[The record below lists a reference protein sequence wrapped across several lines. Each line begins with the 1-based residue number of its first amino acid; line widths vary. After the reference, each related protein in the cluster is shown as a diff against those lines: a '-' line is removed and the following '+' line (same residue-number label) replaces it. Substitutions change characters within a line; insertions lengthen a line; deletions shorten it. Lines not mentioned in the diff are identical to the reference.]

1 MNNSDIL
8 IDIINDCVNK
18 QIKKSNIPTKII
30 GRVMSVSD
38 NGEEANVSI
47 AGDDTIV
54 TLLNKTGEVLKV
66 GDNVF
71 IESVNGNLTNGFISE
86 RFGNPVYTKVTTSVN
101 IEYVQTD
108 SGSDAPS
115 TGWSTELPEYE
126 SGKYIWQRT
135 VSVFSDG
142 TSYTSAATCISG
154 ATSKGI
160 SNIVEQYYLS
170 TSKHNQSDGKWEE
183 IQPSW
188 VENKYIWTRS
198 KITWTD
204 NSVTY
209 TEPILANAING
220 ANETANS
227 KVGYNE
233 IIASINKS
241 SEGVQIQGEKVSL
254 LGRNLNLTS
263 ENITINSDNFSVDAN
278 GNIDATSGNI
288 GGFTLGK
295 TEFTANTTLPYTYT
309 SDDTETIK
317 SIIMGEKSPTAE
329 ELEKYDLNQNGEIN
343 TLDWMWVIRF
353 VNGSNTTNGKFK
365 IDTLNSRKCLQL
377 LDSNDVVRLSL
388 GVFGSYIQSLT
399 AGNFYSSNINTHT
412 LSVSPENT
420 DVSMY
425 LGEIT
430 QNGVNRYGLSVT
442 GDEYGI
448 GYAQIGYSLYETS
461 GESGNITLSQSAAN
475 FDYLEI
481 FLQRAGNY
489 SIKVSNPDGK
499 TVIGTTSQNYDNNIY
514 IYTKK
519 MTISGN
525 TISVDYNKGQSLS
538 SSSSFTD
545 DSHYITKVVGYK

>member
-135 VSVFSDG
+135 ISVFSDG

-170 TSKHNQSDGKWEE
+170 TSKYNQSDGEWEE
-183 IQPSW
+183 TQPSW

-220 ANETANS
+220 ANEIANS

-263 ENITINSDNFSVDAN
+263 ENITINSDNFSVDSD

-288 GGFTLGK
+288 GGFTLGE